1 MSAQPKTVA
10 FIGASGGIGLAILR
24 QTLAAG
30 HRCIALCRDPS
41 KLTALFSYIDPAN
54 PSSASQ
60 RLFLVKGNAH
70 DIDAVSQCLV
80 VPSGN
85 GQQSRL
91 VDVVVSS
98 IGGKM
103 VLSKM
108 ALDDLNVCEKGMSTL
123 LEAIALLRARGV
135 ASNTSIEQT
144 PRIVAVSTTGI
155 SEHGRDVP
163 LAFMPMYHGLLRV
176 PHADKRA
183 MENRLVSSGELYVL
197 VRPSL
202 LTDDEAARPAEHT
215 PSESSASVSASASI
229 SSSLG
234 GGLTK
239 KQIKDR
245 AKEDLKGHEKTAR
258 DNFKVLK
265 DEYKKEG
272 VYQSIRVGIED
283 PVAGRRVSSAV
294 GYTISRADAGRW
306 MAENLVLPVQLSDA
320 YARKIA
326 TITY

>member
-10 FIGASGGIGLAILR
+10 FIGASGGIGLATLR

-41 KLTALFSYIDPAN
+41 KLSALLPHVDLVNPAY
-54 PSSASQ
+54 ASEK
-60 RLFLVKGNAH
+60 LFLVKGNAH

-80 VPSGN
+80 APSSN
-85 GQQSRL
+85 GQPGRL

-103 VLSKM
+103 IFSKM
-108 ALDDLNVCEKGMSTL
+108 ALDDPNVCEKGMSTL

-135 ASNTSIEQT
+135 ASNNSIEQT
-144 PRIVAVSTTGI
+144 PRIVAISTTGI
-155 SEHGRDVP
+155 SQHGRDVP
-163 LAFMPMYHGLLRV
+163 LAFMPMYHGMLRV

-183 MENRLVSSGELYVL
+183 MENRLVSSGELYAL
-197 VRPSL
+197 VRPSF
-202 LTDDEAARPAEHT
+202 LTDDDDPASPIEHK
-215 PSESSASVSASASI
+215 PSDASTSASI

-234 GGLTK
+234 AGLTK

-245 AKEDLKGHEKTAR
+245 TKGELKEHEKTAR
-258 DNFKVLK
+258 DDFKVLK
-265 DEYKKEG
+265 DKYKKEG

-306 MAENLVLPVQLSDA
+306 MAEHLVLPAQLSDT